1 MNRGGSV
8 KKRENPLEV
17 LQKARAE
24 ADQRRKQLLERL
36 KSQRAEPKP
45 APKPAA
51 QSQDRPDKKTPV
63 LDTSAVVAAARPI
76 HLMPLEAGLGEPT
89 ALNRPTLELLER
101 FFEVLSSG
109 VSASVLQWPSGPRDV
124 SLLHPLA
131 MVALL
136 NTPEKRITGD
146 FVWCEPALNCRTLY
160 FPWRGGAFYAG
171 QRYLLRRADLTDW
184 NKFHLTRPS
193 VQPDTEPALE
203 DKLHETIGHLN
214 RLRFR
219 ETTKPH
225 LAHPALTELYPAF
238 AAEGGDSPAP
248 FFGRA
253 QNELFGRVRFGAAL
267 DRVRDHRAALT
278 VPESATYGL
287 FGVAADADFR
297 RALAARALT
306 ANGRP
311 PQICILDLCPAPLS
325 RLGPAW
331 SDRVEEFVAQA
342 VKRFPG
348 LPFLAVTQDP
358 FVQRKVEALL
368 RARLKPAKPTSHV
381 QVRVSSDPLT
391 PDPIATSWSPIT
403 HTQFSTTAGPVAD
416 ALAALSEAARGSSD
430 PSLAGT
436 LRREMGALR
445 QAASL
450 PCGISPAYDYLCE
463 EIGQAAA
470 EAFLERR
477 SAATLIA
484 PIDDALASEIGGAER
499 MRLEAARA
507 AVDRAFE
514 VLDQETPVGSLTA
527 EHVASIVR
535 KSSRSIIAFATDRD
549 RLLALRRF
557 TEENEAGQALKRKIK
572 RRVIRFATMDELAG
586 FLNGLEN
593 AKDRNSWKRLVLI
606 APSANQFAALVTRPW
621 LPDELTVVCERTFAD
636 RLAGNYQRLAGHPDL
651 SGEGHL
657 GARLTAVALAAKK
670 EVEARGAVSIDL
682 NLDSVSVQ
690 ESEETLIDLLDA
702 DGDDEGHEAVIFTLA
717 TGRHLRARPG
727 SAIVRYNQDAEINPF
742 ERTTARDVEPPQSI
756 VVPNP
761 AFIAEAREILP
772 LRVLAERWVDVYHTM
787 VEAQLPGI
795 KGSSVSAKART
806 ILADM
811 QRRGAGSSSH
821 AAVQDWLRVSEYK
834 QQPPDQRRPH
844 APQSRREFNAFVTVL
859 GIDETL
865 AERIWLE
872 GIQQLR
878 IDRRRAG
885 HRMAQAFISVLVDPH
900 GTTSYY
906 TKDIRAGIRAL
917 RKKALEHLDQVT
929 GRQVFEIEETP

>member
-1 MNRGGSV
+1 MNRGGTV
-8 KKRENPLEV
+8 KKRENPLEA

-24 ADQRRKQLLERL
+24 ADARRKQLLERL
-36 KSQRAEPKP
+36 KSKQAKPKSVP
-45 APKPAA
+45 ETKS
-51 QSQDRPDKKTPV
+51 QSQARSKEKTPA
-63 LDTSAVVAAARPI
+63 LDISAVVAAARLI
-76 HLMPLEAGLGEPT
+76 HLIPFEAGLGEPA
-89 ALNRPTLELLER
+89 ALNRPTLALLER

-136 NTPEKRITGD
+136 NTPEKRVTED

-171 QRYLLRRADLTDW
+171 QRYLMRRADLTDW

-225 LAHPALTELYPAF
+225 LAHPTLSELYPVF
-238 AAEGGDSPAP
+238 VAEGGDSPAP
-248 FFGRA
+248 FFGLA

-267 DRVRDHRAALT
+267 DRVRDHRTELT
-278 VPESATYGL
+278 VPKTAPYGL

-297 RALAARALT
+297 RALAARALS
-306 ANGRP
+306 ASGRP
-311 PQICILDLCPAPLS
+311 PQICILDICPAPLW
-325 RLGPAW
+325 RLGPTW

-342 VKRFPG
+342 VRRFPDM
-348 LPFLAVTQDP
+348 PFLAVTQDP

-368 RARLKPAKPTSHV
+368 RARLKPDKPTSHV
-381 QVRVSSDPLT
+381 QVCVSSDALK
-391 PDPIATSWSPIT
+391 PDPKVTSWSPLSQ
-403 HTQFSTTAGPVAD
+403 TQFSTTAGPAAD
-416 ALAALSEAARGSSD
+416 ALTALSEAARGSSD

-445 QAASL
+445 KAASL
-450 PCGISPAYDYLCE
+450 PCGISPAYDILCE
-463 EIGQAAA
+463 QIGQAEA

-499 MRLEAARA
+499 SRLEAARA
-507 AVDRAFE
+507 AVDRTFQ
-514 VLDQETPVGSLTA
+514 VLDQETPVGSLTS
-527 EHVASIVR
+527 EHVASILR
-535 KSSRSIIAFATDRD
+535 KSSRSIVAFATDRD
-549 RLLALRRF
+549 RLLAMRRF
-557 TEENEAGQALKRKIK
+557 ADESEAGQTLKRKIE
-572 RRVIRFATMDELAG
+572 RRVIRFTTMDELAG
-586 FLNGLEN
+586 FLNGLEK
-593 AKDRNSWKRLVLI
+593 AKDRNTWKRLVLI

-621 LPDELTVVCERTFAD
+621 LPDELTVICERTFAD
-636 RLAGNYQRLAGHPDL
+636 RLAGSYQRLAEHPDL
-651 SGEGHL
+651 SGEGQL
-657 GARLTAVALAAKK
+657 GARLTVIALAAKK

-682 NLDSVSVQ
+682 NLDPATVHKPEDTFV
-690 ESEETLIDLLDA
+690 DLLDD
-702 DGDDEGHEAVIFTLA
+702 DGDEDGREAVIFALA
-717 TGRHLRARPG
+717 SGRRLRARPG
-727 SAIVRYNQDAEINPF
+727 SAMVRYNQDAEINPF
-742 ERTTARDVEPPQSI
+742 ERTTARDVHPPQSI

-772 LRVLAERWVDVYHTM
+772 IRVLAERWVDVYHTM

-795 KGSSVSAKART
+795 KGGSHIAKART
-806 ILADM
+806 VLAGM
-811 QRRGAGSSSH
+811 QRRGAGSSSL
-821 AAVQDWLRVSEYK
+821 AAVQDWLRVSEHR
-834 QQPPDQRRPH
+834 QLPPDQRRPH
-844 APQSRREFNAFVTVL
+844 APQSRREFDAFVAVL

-865 AERIWLE
+865 AEKIWLE
-872 GIQQLR
+872 GVQQLR

-885 HRMAQAFISVLVDPH
+885 QRMAQAFISVLVDPH
-900 GTTSYY
+900 GTTSHY
-906 TKDIRAGIRAL
+906 TKEIRVGIRAL

-929 GRQVFEIEETP
+929 SHQVLEIEETT